1 MGDVKM
7 RGLVTLKEI
16 LENTRKEGYAV
27 GSFNFNGYEDAQGII
42 NGAAEKNSPVILM
55 ASMGACKYIGLHQTV
70 GMIKGMAASVD
81 IPVCLHLDHA
91 TDMDY
96 IKEAIKAGFSSVMI
110 DASAEDY
117 EINIQKS
124 KEIVEFAKD
133 YHCSVEAELGKVGG
147 KEENIVVSDEKATF
161 TQPYDVPRFVEE
173 TGIDALAIAFGS
185 VHGFYKSEPKL
196 DFERLAEIAKITDCP
211 LVLHGGTGIPVE
223 DFKKCVVSG
232 ISKINVGTEFKKTFT
247 DTIRKMCNDL
257 PEKEVDPRKYMGPVK
272 DACAEVV
279 KGKIDVFGSAN
290 KA

>member
-16 LENTRKEGYAV
+16 LEHTRKEGYAV

-70 GMIKGMAASVD
+70 GMVKGMAASVD

-161 TQPYDVPRFVEE
+161 TQPSDVPRFVKE